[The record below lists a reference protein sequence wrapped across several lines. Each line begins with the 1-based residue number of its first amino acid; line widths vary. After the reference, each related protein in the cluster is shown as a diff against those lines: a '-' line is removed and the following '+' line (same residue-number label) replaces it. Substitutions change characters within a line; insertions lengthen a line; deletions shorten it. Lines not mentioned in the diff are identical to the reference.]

1 MGMKK
6 PQGQWLG
13 FFGGA
18 EGNRTP
24 DLCIANAAL
33 SQLSYSPSK
42 RDEGALT
49 IASKKR
55 VASQTHK
62 KKRELSARV
71 KSALKGATK
80 DALGGPEK
88 NRVVRSEERRVGK
101 EGRW

>member
-1 MGMKK
+1 MKK
-6 PQGQWLG
+6 PQSQWLG

-71 KSALKGATK
+71 KSAPKGATK
-80 DALGGPEK
+80 DALGGLEK
-88 NRVVRSEERRVGK
+88 IRAAAAIASARA
-101 EGRW
+101 